1 MRVLMITESFNS
13 LSQRLH
19 VELRERG
26 HEVSVEFDINNDV
39 TMQAAALF
47 QPDIVLAPFLKRHL
61 LGELTGRCICLIVH
75 PGPEGDRGPA
85 ALDHA
90 ILDQR
95 VTWGVTV
102 LQATADYDAGPV
114 WASATFSMR
123 EARKSSLYLNEV
135 ASAAA
140 LAVLEA
146 IDRIARGESPRPLD
160 ASKLD
165 AGWRGP
171 VPNSVR
177 AIDWR
182 RDDTRTVLRKIA
194 SADGMPGCPAE
205 LCGRSLRLFN
215 AHEAEPVV
223 GARAGTLIARS
234 GDAIAVATR
243 DGAIWIGHLIDNESP
258 HPFKL
263 PAILVLG
270 EQTAA
275 LPVVTVASPYGFQEI
290 AYMEHGKTGI
300 LTFSFYN
307 GAMGTSA
314 CKRLL
319 AAYQTALQRDTDVL
333 MLCGSTD
340 HWSNGLDLNAIEAA
354 ASPADESLAN
364 ISAMDDLSEA
374 IIRTTDR
381 LTISAVGGN
390 AGAGGV
396 FLARAADEVWLRS
409 SVILNPHYK
418 DMGNLY
424 GSEYWTYLLPL
435 HAGPE
440 NAARIGAT
448 RLPVGAAEA
457 LRLGLANR
465 LFDASAGTF
474 NAIAIEAALA
484 AAAHPDLA
492 GRIASKQQRRALD
505 EAEKPLDAY
514 RQEEL
519 SRMRRNFYGFDTSY
533 HIARSNFVR
542 KTRKARTPSVL
553 AAHRRSYAN
562 KASGGGSA

>member
-26 HEVSVEFDINNDV
+26 HEVSVELDINNDV
-39 TMQAAALF
+39 TMQAVELF
-47 QPDIVLAPFLKRHL
+47 QPDIVLAPFLKRRL
-61 LGELTGRCICLIVH
+61 PGELTGRYICLIVH

-95 VTWGVTV
+95 ETWGVTV

-123 EARKSSLYLNEV
+123 KARKSSLYLNEV

-140 LAVLEA
+140 QAVLEA
-146 IDRIARGESPRPLD
+146 IDRIARGERPRLLD

-171 VPNSVR
+171 VPNGVR
-177 AIDWR
+177 AIDWC
-182 RDDTRTVLRKIA
+182 RDDTRTILRKIA

-215 AHEAEPVV
+215 AREAEPVV
-223 GARAGTLIARS
+223 GASAGTLIARS
-234 GDAIAVATR
+234 GEAVAVATR
-243 DGAIWIGHLIDNESP
+243 DGAVWIGHLIDDESP

-263 PAILVLG
+263 PAIPALG

-275 LPVVTVASPYGFQEI
+275 LPVATVASPHGFQEI
-290 AYMEHGKTGI
+290 AYMEHGKIGI

-319 AAYQTALQRDTDVL
+319 AAYQAALQRDTGVL

-435 HAGPE
+435 HAGAE
-440 NAARIGAT
+440 NTARIGAT

-474 NAIAIEAALA
+474 NAIAIEAAVA
-484 AAAHPDLA
+484 MAAHSDLPQ
-492 GRIASKQQRRALD
+492 RIASKQQRRALD

-519 SRMRRNFYGFDTSY
+519 SHMRRNFYGFDTSY

-542 KTRKARTPSVL
+542 KRRKARTPSVL
-553 AAHRRSYAN
+553 AAHRRSYVAT
-562 KASGGGSA
+562 ASGGKQP

>member
-275 LPVVTVASPYGFQEI
+275 LPVVTGALPYGFQEI

>member
-1 MRVLMITESFNS
+1 MRILMITHSFNS
-13 LSQRLH
+13 LAQRLH
-19 VELRERG
+19 VELRAHG
-26 HEVSVEFDINNDV
+26 HELSVELDINDDV
-39 TMQAAALF
+39 TMQAADLF

-61 LGELTGRCICLIVH
+61 LGGLTERRICLIVH

-95 VTWGVTV
+95 VKWGVTV

-146 IDRIARGESPRPLD
+146 IDRIARGESPRLLD
-160 ASKLD
+160 AATLA

-171 VPNSVR
+171 VAADIR
-177 AIDWR
+177 AIDWS

-215 AHEAEPVV
+215 AREAQPVV

-234 GDAIAVATR
+234 GEAIAVSTR
-243 DGAIWIGHLIDNESP
+243 DGAVWIGHLIDGESP

-263 PAILVLG
+263 PAIRVLG
-270 EQTAA
+270 EQAA
-275 LPVVTVASPYGFQEI
+275 GLPIVAVGSKHGSKEI
-290 AYMEHGKTGI
+290 IYAEHGRTGV

-314 CKRLL
+314 CQRLL
-319 AAYQTALQRDTDVL
+319 EAYRSALQRDTNVL

-340 HWSNGLDLNAIEAA
+340 HFSNGLDLNAIEAA
-354 ASPADESLAN
+354 ARPADESLAN
-364 ISAMDDLSEA
+364 ITAMDDLSEA

-381 LTISAVGGN
+381 LTIAAVGGN

-435 HAGPE
+435 HAGAE
-440 NAARIGAT
+440 NAARIAAT

-465 LFDASAGTF
+465 LFDASADTF
-474 NAIAIEAALA
+474 NAIAIEAAVA
-484 AAAHPDLA
+484 MAVDPDLPQ
-492 GRIASKQQRRALD
+492 RMASKQQRRALD

-542 KTRKARTPSVL
+542 KISKARTPSVL
-553 AAHRRSYAN
+553 AAHRRSYAA
-562 KASGGGSA
+562 KASGGGPA